1 MPAKGD
7 GSSLMEGSKFRRI
20 NINFLGNFEFSVKYG
35 KQTNVPRLNFLSKRY
50 KQQKASRKE
59 T

>member
-35 KQTNVPRLNFLSKRY
+35 KTKECSSIEFF
-50 KQQKASRKE
+50 KQE
-59 T
+59 I